1 MTKHDTTRRV
11 DISEKQSI
19 AIDLLLTGLSVTTV
33 ADTLNVSRQTVS
45 VWIHHHV
52 PFIAESN
59 RRRKL
64 RNNALTFRCEYAM
77 SLALD
82 LVVETLEAGDT
93 TFAQQ
98 VFRQCSSHLL
108 NGRTSPGPES
118 TSGVVAK
125 LADEQM
131 RDLLLETM
139 QHPEMIFSVEDQSQN
154 SADE

>member
-1 MTKHDTTRRV
+1 
-11 DISEKQSI
+11 
-19 AIDLLLTGLSVTTV
+19 
-33 ADTLNVSRQTVS
+33 
-45 VWIHHHV
+45 
-52 PFIAESN
+52 
-59 RRRKL
+59 
-64 RNNALTFRCEYAM
+64 M

-93 TFAQQ
+93 TFAHQ

-118 TSGVVAK
+118 TTGVVAK

-131 RDLLLETM
+131 RDLLVETM

>member
-1 MTKHDTTRRV
+1 MTKHDTTRQTEV
-11 DISEKQSI
+11 SEKQSI
-19 AIDLLLTGLSVTTV
+19 AIDLLLTGLSVTQV
-33 ADTLNVSRQTVS
+33 AEILNVSRQTVS

-82 LVVETLEAGDT
+82 LIVETLEVGDI
-93 TFAQQ
+93 TFAHQ
-98 VFRQCSSHLL
+98 VFRQCASHLL
-108 NGRTSPGPES
+108 NGRTPPGPES

-154 SADE
+154 SADD